1 MSNEMVVYKC
11 LKCGETV
18 EILTGEAR
26 SLTCCGQDMVEIKA
40 NTVDAAVEKHVPT
53 YTVEGDLMVVRVGEV
68 THPMDED
75 HYIEWIAHV
84 HEGRI
89 CRVNLKPGDE
99 PVAKFAYK
107 PGGTLYAM
115 CNKHNLWK
123 KDVE

>member
-1 MSNEMVVYKC
+1 MENELVVYKC

-18 EILTGEAR
+18 EILNGECR
-26 SLTCCGQDMVEIKA
+26 SLTCCGEDMVEVEA
-40 NTVDAAVEKHVPT
+40 NTVDAAVEKHIPT
-53 YTVEGDLMVVRVGEV
+53 YTVEDGIMTVKVGEV

-84 HEGRI
+84 HDNRV
-89 CRVNLKPGDE
+89 CRVDLKPGDE
-99 PVAKFAYK
+99 PVARFAYK
-107 PGGTLYAM
+107 SGGTLYAM

>member
-1 MSNEMVVYKC
+1 M
-11 LKCGETV
+11 T
-18 EILTGEAR
+18 
-26 SLTCCGQDMVEIKA
+26 
-40 NTVDAAVEKHVPT
+40 
-53 YTVEGDLMVVRVGEV
+53 VRVGEV

-84 HEGRI
+84 HDGRV

-107 PGGTLYAM
+107 SGGTLYAM

>member
-1 MSNEMVVYKC
+1 MENEMVVYKC

-18 EILTGEAR
+18 EILTGECR
-26 SLTCCGQDMVEIKA
+26 SLTCCGQDMVEITA
-40 NTVDAAVEKHVPT
+40 NSVDAAVEKHVPT
-53 YTVEGDLMVVRVGEV
+53 YTVEGDLMIVRVGEV

-84 HEGRI
+84 HDGRV

-107 PGGTLYAM
+107 AGGTLYAM